1 VKAEELYVKLKS
13 DFFKEGI
20 TDVNWA
26 DRMPNLDKYLHE
38 DFNRSGMGL
47 MCDFAEKI
55 EKVLTTVFLS
65 DNVLTKVLS
74 SGVTNAL
81 IFSHHPTCW
90 DIRNHNGTYAAN
102 EEYIAR
108 LRERSISIY
117 VLHHPLN
124 NYGEYSTCKTLAD
137 SVNMKSVRPAFLY
150 CGAFCGV
157 IGTTDCA
164 DIDELMTGFR

>member
-1 VKAEELYVKLKS
+1 MKAEELYVKLKS

-26 DRMPNLDKYLHE
+26 DRMPGCTNTCE

-137 SVNMKSVRPAFLY
+137 SVNMKSVRPAFVLRR
-150 CGAFCGV
+150 FCG
-157 IGTTDCA
+157 
-164 DIDELMTGFR
+164 